1 MVLLVTKQVGV
12 GFTSSTFTLQPGD
25 WMIVEEV
32 GDQIKI
38 RTIYYH
44 NSDCSLMPGL
54 TPGPHKLDV
63 RSEWTNRTGLVQIGT
78 NWPPLRDRIG
88 LELIDITKEYNRD
101 KVIDT
106 LIE

>member
-12 GFTSSTFTLQPGD
+12 GFASSTFTLQPGD

-44 NSDCSLMPGL
+44 NSDCSL
-54 TPGPHKLDV
+54 
-63 RSEWTNRTGLVQIGT
+63 I
-78 NWPPLRDRIG
+78 RISS
-88 LELIDITKEYNRD
+88 DWY
-101 KVIDT
+101 
-106 LIE
+106 